1 MYTLNG
7 SAAGPVD
14 RTKSSALRTLFPAD
28 EGIEFVVY
36 MGSRSIVQKEEDEAQ
51 RHCSGLGLCHPECLS
66 AGSEWES
73 RCVLIR
79 R

>member
-7 SAAGPVD
+7 SAAGSVD

-28 EGIEFVVY
+28 GSIEFVVY
-36 MGSRSIVQKEEDEAQ
+36 MGSRSIVQIEEDEAQ
-51 RHCSGLGLCHPECLS
+51 RMADSVVCHECLS
-66 AGSEWES
+66 ASSEWEP